1 MNTQNSIYFKG
12 HMACMVI
19 TWILTL
25 AAFAI
30 IFIHVGG
37 WTKIGNTHGI
47 LGIIV
52 TGLCFFQPILAAF
65 RPSPTHKRRYLF
77 NIGHYFI
84 GRITFL
90 LASES
95 FCRDT

>member
-1 MNTQNSIYFKG
+1 MTC
-12 HMACMVI
+12 MAV

-25 AAFAI
+25 ASFVI

-37 WTKIGNTHGI
+37 WTKIAQTHGI
-47 LGIIV
+47 LGTIV
-52 TGLCFFQPILAAF
+52 TVLCFFQPIGAAF
-65 RPSPTHKRRYLF
+65 RPSPNHERRYQF
-77 NIGHYFI
+77 NIGHYLI

-95 FCRDT
+95 LS